1 MEINSNI
8 FNKTTYWNHGSDRA
22 FSLRPDGEKVSVN
35 RTDNR
40 HYGKTEPGVTP
51 DQVAGTFGEVLKK
64 AFEEVNDQQVIADEM
79 TQKLAFDPNSV
90 DIHDV
95 MISAEKARM
104 SLTFT
109 KTMADGF
116 IRAYRELTQLR

>member
-1 MEINSNI
+1 MKIEPNI
-8 FNKTTYWNHGSDRA
+8 FSKSAYWTHESDRS
-22 FSLRPDGEKVSVN
+22 FSLRPDGDKVSVQ

-51 DQVAGTFGEVLKK
+51 DQIAGTFSEVLKK

-79 TQKLAFDPNSV
+79 TQQLVFNPNSV
-90 DIHDV
+90 DVHDV
-95 MISAEKARM
+95 MIAAEKARM

-109 KTMADGF
+109 KTMTDGF